1 MGLVSTEPRGKIIVD
16 QLMMMMM
23 MMITI
28 IIITMIMHWLDHLQR
43 ELTLLDSSWTVF
55 LATLSCRIQ
64 VTSVKK
70 IQ

>member
-16 QLMMMMM
+16 QLIM
-23 MMITI
+23 MMITMI
-28 IIITMIMHWLDHLQR
+28 ITIISITMIMHWLDHLQR

-70 IQ
+70 

>member
-1 MGLVSTEPRGKIIVD
+1 MGLVFRESRGKIIVD
-16 QLMMMMM
+16 QLMMMIT

-28 IIITMIMHWLDHLQR
+28 IIITILMHWLDHLQR

-70 IQ
+70 

>member
-16 QLMMMMM
+16 QLMMMMIIV
-23 MMITI
+23 MIIVI
-28 IIITMIMHWLDHLQR
+28 IIIIMHWLDHLQR

-70 IQ
+70 